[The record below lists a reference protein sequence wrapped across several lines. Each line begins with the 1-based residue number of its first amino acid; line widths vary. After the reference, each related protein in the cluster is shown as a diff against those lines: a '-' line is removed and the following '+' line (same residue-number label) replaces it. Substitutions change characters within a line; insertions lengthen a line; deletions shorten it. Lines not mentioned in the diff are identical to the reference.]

1 MASLEKAQRNT
12 IFYIL
17 QTLWN
22 SFLKGRKEEKLCWC
36 IPTCPLIQIIM
47 LKKKT
52 AKKIGI
58 FNKRVKIPST
68 WNIRWEQKNY
78 LWRIFTF
85 AVSEKKHTQWKQI
98 GYKLLERN
106 LCTRQRKMNYD
117 TKDFHLTITL
127 TILLQERRR
136 PTLLCQIK
144 APSILSLSTT
154 VHSVEKW
161 LKKVSLDWKFC
172 TYSFGT
178 SKLRKIRNSV
188 NHVNHKVRIS
198 ENLTRRSSRKKN

>member
-1 MASLEKAQRNT
+1 MASLCTKVQTLEKAHRNT
-12 IFYIL
+12 IFYDL

-22 SFLKGRKEEKLCWC
+22 SFWKGRKEKKLCWC

-47 LKKKT
+47 LKKT
-52 AKKIGI
+52 DKKIGI

-68 WNIRWEQKNY
+68 WHISWEQKNY

-117 TKDFHLTITL
+117 TKDFHLTITPL

-161 LKKVSLDWKFC
+161 LEKVSL
-172 TYSFGT
+172 
-178 SKLRKIRNSV
+178 N
-188 NHVNHKVRIS
+188 
-198 ENLTRRSSRKKN
+198 

>member
-1 MASLEKAQRNT
+1 MISKHYETLFWRAEKRRNYVDAYQPVLLFKSSCWKKQIRKLVYST
-12 IFYIL
+12 KEWRFQAHDTSVGNKKL
-17 QTLWN
+17 FMEKTL
-22 SFLKGRKEEKLCWC
+22 L
-36 IPTCPLIQIIM
+36 
-47 LKKKT
+47 
-52 AKKIGI
+52 
-58 FNKRVKIPST
+58 
-68 WNIRWEQKNY
+68 
-78 LWRIFTF
+78 IFTF
-85 AVSEKKHTQWKQI
+85 AVCVGKKHTQWKQI

-117 TKDFHLTITL
+117 TKDFHLTITPL

-178 SKLRKIRNSV
+178 SELRNFGKLEIRQ
-188 NHVNHKVRIS
+188 IM
-198 ENLTRRSSRKKN
+198 